1 MGTFGRSA
9 EPSALVDRE
18 CEFGLGATNKIIIYI
33 NAVVI
38 VIAVAVAVAVY
49 VNIIVVYFLVNFTF
63 VVIVIQTN
71 ITIKQQLLRLN
82 Y

>member
-1 MGTFGRSA
+1 MEELQVSNDSFHCLLVGTFGRSA

-38 VIAVAVAVAVY
+38 VIAVAVY
-49 VNIIVVYFLVNFTF
+49 VNIIVVYFLINFTF
-63 VVIVIQTN
+63 VEHLT
-71 ITIKQQLLRLN
+71 
-82 Y
+82 

>member
-1 MGTFGRSA
+1 MEELQVSKDSFHCLLVGTFGRSA

-38 VIAVAVAVAVY
+38 VIAVAVAVY

-63 VVIVIQTN
+63 VEHLT
-71 ITIKQQLLRLN
+71 
-82 Y
+82 